1 MRSMHDAH
9 ALHSLKDAH
18 LQLQP
23 VENLDQVVHISQQ
36 LVGGGDLLGI
46 LVRVVLFQEG
56 EAVHVA
62 IA

>member
-1 MRSMHDAH
+1 M
-9 ALHSLKDAH
+9 
-18 LQLQP
+18 
-23 VENLDQVVHISQQ
+23 VHISQE

-62 IA
+62 VDQPLTIIPVTQTLPLTCG